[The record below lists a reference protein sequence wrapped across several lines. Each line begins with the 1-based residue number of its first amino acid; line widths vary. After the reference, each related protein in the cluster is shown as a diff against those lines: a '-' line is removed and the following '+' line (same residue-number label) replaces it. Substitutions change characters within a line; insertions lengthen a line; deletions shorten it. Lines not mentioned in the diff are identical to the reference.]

1 MDSSD
6 ASSRGMDVTEERRRA
21 PRYEIV
27 AGELAVL
34 PSAMSVQ
41 ILDISLGG
49 VLLLSAQIARI
60 GATGRL
66 TLTLGSQP
74 FSAEV
79 EVRRVV
85 PVAGTDECRIGAM
98 FLGISPEN
106 ARMIERFTDQG
117 TS

>member
-1 MDSSD
+1 MI
-6 ASSRGMDVTEERRRA
+6 EERRRA

-27 AGELAVL
+27 AGELAIL
-34 PSAMSVQ
+34 PSPMSVQ

-49 VLLLSAQIARI
+49 VLLQSSQLARI

-79 EVRRVV
+79 EIRRVV
-85 PVAGTDECRIGAM
+85 PIAGSDECRIGAM
-98 FLGISPEN
+98 FLDISSEGK
-106 ARMIERFTDQG
+106 RMIERFTEQG

>member
-1 MDSSD
+1 MI
-6 ASSRGMDVTEERRRA
+6 EERRRA

-34 PSAMSVQ
+34 PSPMSVQ

-49 VLLLSAQIARI
+49 VLLQSSQFARI

-98 FLGISPEN
+98 FLDISPEN
-106 ARMIERFTDQG
+106 KRMIERFTEQG